1 VKPLRGKPANVY
13 IGTAKTWE
21 ANFAKALER
30 AVEIREK
37 SRKVLLKPAH
47 TNNDRAFKK
56 A

>member
-1 VKPLRGKPANVY
+1 MNVY
-13 IGTAKTWE
+13 IGTANTWE

-37 SRKVLLKPAH
+37 SREGLLKRAH
-47 TNNDRAFKK
+47 TNNDRAFEK